1 MHFGE
6 HRFALFNYFGM
17 YDINYSA
24 FPGDLMTSLYMSLY
38 TIDLNREQFIFSI
51 LLGIFVYMVLV

>member
-6 HRFALFNYFGM
+6 HRIALYNYFGM

-24 FPGDLMTSLYMSLY
+24 FPGDLLMSLYMSLC
-38 TIDLNREQFIFSI
+38 TIDLNREQFIFQFYWGF
-51 LLGIFVYMVLV
+51 LFTWC